1 LHLKKKI
8 VFMRLSMDVIICTS
22 VDGTFLEKFAF
33 KGTIS
38 TVVC

>member
-1 LHLKKKI
+1 
-8 VFMRLSMDVIICTS
+8 MDVIICTS

-38 TVVC
+38 TFCDEIKEIL